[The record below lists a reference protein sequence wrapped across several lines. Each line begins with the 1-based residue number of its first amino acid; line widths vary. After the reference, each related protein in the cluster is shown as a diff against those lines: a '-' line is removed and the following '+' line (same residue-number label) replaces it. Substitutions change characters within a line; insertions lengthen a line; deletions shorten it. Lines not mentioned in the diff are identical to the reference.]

1 MGRVVF
7 VVIVLVF
14 VLFYYQFWGVEVL
27 LMIIFEGL
35 VMDQMFFLLDGFV
48 VELLFS
54 VVVLGNLMFNDVVN
68 CVVNWYF
75 FICEVIGKL
84 FVQNE

>member
-1 MGRVVF
+1 
-7 VVIVLVF
+7 
-14 VLFYYQFWGVEVL
+14 
-27 LMIIFEGL
+27 MIIFEGL

-68 CVVNWYF
+68 YVVSWYF
-75 FICEVIGKL
+75 FICEVVGKL